1 MFTKILG
8 QSLEKPLNSKIKS
21 VMKGHRTIFL
31 NLKKNSYDT
40 YGYWNKCDTIRLH
53 ESMMFLYCF

>member
-31 NLKKNSYDT
+31 NLKKKTHMIPMGIEINVTQFDYM
-40 YGYWNKCDTIRLH
+40 KV
-53 ESMMFLYCF
+53 